1 MKNALYKFVIF
12 LSSILL
18 FTACSLE
25 KEPTFTII
33 GTWGMVSGTISMSD
47 GTTTRYEELSAGE
60 YYEILEYKTDGT
72 LVKTFS
78 VEEYG
83 VYTFNNI
90 TNELS
95 YKYDGEK
102 YYRPA
107 TVQVIDYDEIIV
119 TTDYGVDV
127 GRITQ
132 YFVRLLD

>member
-1 MKNALYKFVIF
+1 MKNALYKFIIF